1 MPDFRRVM
9 EERNLQP
16 GWMKQVVA
24 GDKRVLVVNLDGTFH
39 AVSDTCTHTG
49 CRLSKGKLEGNV
61 VFCPCHAAKFDVTTG
76 AVLAAPAVIPLEVFP
91 VKVEGGAIWVAA

>member
-9 EERNLQP
+9 EERNLPP
-16 GWMKQVVA
+16 GGMKQVVA
-24 GDKRVLVVNLDGTFH
+24 GDKRVLVVNLNGAFH

-49 CRLSKGKLEGNV
+49 CRLGKGRLEGNAV
-61 VFCPCHAAKFDVTTG
+61 ICPCHAAKFNVTTG
-76 AVLAAPAVIPLEVFP
+76 AVLAAPAELPLEVFP